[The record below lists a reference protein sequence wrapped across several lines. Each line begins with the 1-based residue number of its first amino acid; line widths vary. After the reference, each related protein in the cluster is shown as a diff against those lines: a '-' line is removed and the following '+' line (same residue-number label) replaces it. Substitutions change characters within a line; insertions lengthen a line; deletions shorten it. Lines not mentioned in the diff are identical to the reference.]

1 MLFNDTTCR
10 SYYSSGL
17 GDYFG
22 LSFSQIMVSL
32 VNTDNLSLQFKVYL
46 LILHTVFLGLIVH
59 VLSAFV
65 FTKPRT
71 KGESGDQ
78 KSEKHYS
85 GVRTVHVDDKR
96 VTVESCQWINS
107 ILNWL
112 YMNASST
119 PDLVKI
125 WLTMLNEKLKT
136 EKVSLFNN
144 FCRI

>member
-1 MLFNDTTCR
+1 
-10 SYYSSGL
+10 
-17 GDYFG
+17 
-22 LSFSQIMVSL
+22 MVSL

-65 FTKPRT
+65 FTKAQT
-71 KGESGDQ
+71 KGESGEQ
-78 KSEKHYS
+78 KYS
-85 GVRTVHVDDKR
+85 SSVRTVHVDGKR

-112 YMNASST
+112 YINASNT

-144 FCRI
+144 LCRI